1 MSHTRNGRPTVGFIP
16 LTNTFFAFKL
26 AEEAREKALDAL
38 KGLDVDIVVWADKA
52 INSVEEA
59 VAACNK
65 CREADI
71 DLALIFFCS
80 WVNEEIPNTVA
91 MELFN
96 YPMVCWA
103 IPNPPELISPTGLVA
118 AASNIKRLGKK
129 FTYVL
134 GGFEDSKVM
143 KKIRQL
149 SNAAFV
155 ANKLRRAKI
164 GVVGYNCPGMIDTTF
179 NEIDIRKLGPE
190 VVHLSL
196 TDLIDRS
203 AAIDERKALED
214 AEQLIAR
221 AGKVIEPTNREIA
234 EAVKVYY
241 ALRGMAEAHKLD
253 AIAVRCW
260 PELREQRKM
269 LPCYGLSRLSDE
281 GIIGV
286 DEGDVTGG
294 ITQLI
299 LYWLTG
305 IPPFNGELSAILP
318 DAIQLW
324 HCGAAPTKL
333 ASSWHDIHIRD
344 NSQVGGG
351 VEVEFPL
358 KPGRVTLAKLTR
370 PIGGKYSMLIATADA
385 VEVTP
390 RMRGNLANIRLDVPI
405 EKFIDA
411 MVNQGVEH
419 HIMVTYGDIKEELM
433 MLCDM
438 IDINQIIP

>member
-1 MSHTRNGRPTVGFIP
+1 MLHAHSARPKIGFIP
-16 LTNTFFAFKL
+16 LTNTFFGFNL
-26 AEEAREKALDAL
+26 AEDVRENALDVL
-38 KGLDVDIVVWADKA
+38 KRLDVDLLVSADKA
-52 INSVEEA
+52 INSVQEA
-59 VAACNK
+59 IAACKK
-65 CREADI
+65 CVEADI

-103 IPNPPELISPTGLVA
+103 IPSPPELISLTGLVA

-129 FTYVL
+129 FTHVL
-134 GGFEDSKVM
+134 GGFEDTEVINRIYK
-143 KKIRQL
+143 L
-149 SNAAFV
+149 SNAASV
-155 ANKLRRAKI
+155 AKKLRRARI

-196 TDLIDRS
+196 VDLIDRS
-203 AAIDERKALED
+203 TTIDERKALED
-214 AEQLIAR
+214 AEQVIAK
-221 AGKVIEPTNREIA
+221 AGKVIGPTNKEVA

-241 ALRGMAEAHKLD
+241 ALRGMAETYKLD

-260 PELREQRKM
+260 PELREQRKI

-286 DEGDVTGG
+286 DECDVTGG

-333 ASSWHDIHIRD
+333 ASGWHDIHIRD

-370 PIGGKYSMLIATADA
+370 PMGGKCSMLIATANA
-385 VEVTP
+385 VEVSP

-405 EKFIDA
+405 KKFVDA
-411 MVNQGVEH
+411 MVNEGVEH
-419 HIMVTYGDIKEELM
+419 HIIVAYGDIKEELM